1 MKKNILFVEMTVK
14 DTKVGV
20 KKINGENYISLTDLA
35 SFAKKMIHLV

>member
-20 KKINGENYISLTDLA
+20 KKKLMVKII
-35 SFAKKMIHLV
+35 FH